1 MKNIKSRIMAAM
13 LAAVSL
19 CLAACTFG
27 GDDETDYDSTMLAA
41 GTVAPVFTMFT
52 DEEPDGISLAQL
64 RGGYVLIEFWRSG
77 CRDCQAVT
85 GRMKELHETYA
96 PQGVTFVGVS
106 FDTNVDD
113 WRKYVEDNGLNWMQ
127 HCEQKAVSESTVGSA
142 YNIRWVPTFYLIDPE
157 GKVEFATIDIE
168 KMAEKL
174 KTIGK

>member
-64 RGGYVLIEFWRSG
+64 RGGYVLIEFWMPRLPG
-77 CRDCQAVT
+77 RHGVHEGAARDIRTT
-85 GRMKELHETYA
+85 G
-96 PQGVTFVGVS
+96 S
-106 FDTNVDD
+106 
-113 WRKYVEDNGLNWMQ
+113 YVRGRVFR
-127 HCEQKAVSESTVGSA
+127 HK
-142 YNIRWVPTFYLIDPE
+142 R
-157 GKVEFATIDIE
+157 
-168 KMAEKL
+168 
-174 KTIGK
+174 